1 MADRGAGV
9 KHFSYTKDILDER
22 KASFSSERLDTCLHA
37 AQGGRDKACNTEGSA
52 PHPTGRCRG
61 SKWPCATRCAA
72 GLPTDT
78 EKPGTAMATQ
88 VSTGVQVRE
97 LPGPERSLRVMAKGG
112 GDPYRNR
119 CGAVFRVL
127 GPGGRL
133 GDGCKANCRMTLW
146 RPALRQSESQ
156 AGPPAHERLADVAE
170 QDRSSRANFCAR
182 SLRSDNSRTRSL
194 EVGGGRLLS

>member
-1 MADRGAGV
+1 MDRSFAKVRPSTLPKPGAHTGWQRRIWRTGGQASSTSPTRKISLTNAKPLSRASGWTPV
-9 KHFSYTKDILDER
+9 SMLPREAGIRPVTQRGQRRILR
-22 KASFSSERLDTCLHA
+22 AVAGARSGPV
-37 AQGGRDKACNTEGSA
+37 QRDA
-52 PHPTGRCRG
+52 P
-61 SKWPCATRCAA
+61 A

-119 CGAVFRVL
+119 CGAVFRVP

-156 AGPPAHERLADVAE
+156 AGPPAP
-170 QDRSSRANFCAR
+170 
-182 SLRSDNSRTRSL
+182 
-194 EVGGGRLLS
+194 